1 VPPNR
6 KGEEMKTRA
15 ALLYEYKEP
24 LVIDEI
30 SLEPPREKEVLIQY
44 RAAGL
49 CHTDLSVREG
59 VLRNPP
65 LPCVL
70 GHEGAGIVQE
80 VGPGVTRVSPGD
92 HVLLMWVPVCGQCYY
107 CLRSQYHLCVD
118 RDKTRSGRMLDGTAR
133 LRKGDREV
141 QSMLGVGSFSE
152 YNVVSEQSVLPIDR
166 NIPFDVA
173 AVLGCA
179 VVTGIGAVF
188 NRARIPA
195 GSRVAVVGVGGVGL
209 NVVQGAALA
218 NATQIIAV
226 DRLQN
231 KLELARQLGATH
243 LIDATRE
250 DAVARVKELT
260 DGMGVDYAFE
270 AIGRAETITMSYQF
284 LRRGGTVV
292 LVGIPDA
299 EARFSLPL
307 QEIVLLEKSILGC
320 YYGSGDMRIGLKTL
334 LDLYKSGRLKAEP
347 MISRRYPLDEINLGL
362 ADLDSGRNVR
372 GVILY

>member
-1 VPPNR
+1 MDR
-6 KGEEMKTRA
+6 KGAEMRTRA
-15 ALLYEYKEP
+15 ALIYEYKKP
-24 LVIDEI
+24 LVIDEL
-30 SLEPPREKEVLIQY
+30 SLEAPREKEVLIQY

-49 CHTDLSVREG
+49 CHTDISVRDG

-65 LPCVL
+65 LPCVP

-80 VGPGVTRVSPGD
+80 VGPGVTRVKPGD

-107 CLRSQYHLCVD
+107 CLRGQHHLCAD

-133 LRKGDREV
+133 LRKGGREV

-152 YNVVSEQSVLPIDR
+152 YNVVSEQSVLPMDR
-166 NIPFDVA
+166 NIPFDVGA
-173 AVLGCA
+173 LLGCA
-179 VVTGIGAVF
+179 VITGIGAVL
-188 NRARIPA
+188 NRAKVSA
-195 GSRVAVVGVGGVGL
+195 GSRVAVMGVGGVGL
-209 NVVQGAALA
+209 NLVQGAAMA

-226 DRLQN
+226 DRFEQ
-231 KLELARQLGATH
+231 KLELATQMGATH

-250 DAVARVKELT
+250 DPVARVKELT

-270 AIGRAETITMSYQF
+270 AIGRAETIAMSYQF

-299 EARFSLPL
+299 EARFPLPL
-307 QEIVLLEKSILGC
+307 QEVVLLEKSILGC

-334 LDLYKSGRLKAEP
+334 LDLYKSGRLKTDL
-347 MISRRYPLDEINLGL
+347 MISRRYPLDEINIGL
-362 ADLDSGRNVR
+362 ADMESGRNVR